1 MLPNFNKMT
10 KRELRAYLVAHPN
23 EREAFYAF
31 VDRFT
36 ADASPETFAM
46 PQSQT
51 EIEEIEKLIQ
61 QKVQQQ
67 KMNQ

>member
-1 MLPNFNKMT
+1 MKPNFNKMT
-10 KRELRAYLVAHPN
+10 KKELRAYLVAHPN
-23 EREAFYAF
+23 ERDAFYAF

-36 ADASPETFAM
+36 ADAPPETFAM

-67 KMNQ
+67 KMKP